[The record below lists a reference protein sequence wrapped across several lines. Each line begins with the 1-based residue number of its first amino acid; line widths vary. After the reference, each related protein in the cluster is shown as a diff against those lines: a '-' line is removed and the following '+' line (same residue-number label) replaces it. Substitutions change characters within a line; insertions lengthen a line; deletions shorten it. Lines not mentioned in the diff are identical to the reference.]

1 MASLVVAVVVIGA
14 GGFAYL
20 RSTGSP
26 ANAVGASSASA
37 SAAASA
43 GLAVSATPRASA
55 TPEAS
60 ASPSPTANPSPG
72 SAPVSAIGFRP
83 RATVVPMVFPLPA
96 AARYRYGDGWL
107 VPRVD
112 RPYWYNEI
120 RGVTSTGVLLR
131 AHDGVDLQVAL
142 GTPVLASF
150 DGTVVDPAH
159 IWRPWLP
166 SRYGNVVVIQSSE
179 GASLGYRSIAAHLSR
194 LAVAIGDVVHRGQ
207 VVGWTGRSGNA
218 AETIPHLHFEL
229 RAPFLIAVSYGGRTR
244 RLDSFDP
251 LPSLRACD
259 PRLH

>member
-1 MASLVVAVVVIGA
+1 
-14 GGFAYL
+14 
-20 RSTGSP
+20 
-26 ANAVGASSASA
+26 
-37 SAAASA
+37 
-43 GLAVSATPRASA
+43 
-55 TPEAS
+55 
-60 ASPSPTANPSPG
+60 
-72 SAPVSAIGFRP
+72 
-83 RATVVPMVFPLPA
+83 MVFPLPA

-179 GASLGYRSIAAHLSR
+179 GTSLGYRSIAAHLSR

-229 RAPFLIAVSYGGRTR
+229 RAPFLIAVSYGGRIR